1 MLGGIILKL
10 EYRAVQ
16 ANKRSPKGDVTKALD
31 IYIRNVDES
40 SLTNTN
46 QILDYIYN
54 PQNHKNESRKM
65 FFYILYNING
75 DVEGFAEFAYL
86 PQNSVLVIDYIST
99 INRSNV
105 QFYCFYHMVKQEIEE
120 TLKRSGQYVKYY
132 VTELSLNQVDG
143 KLIDYDSNFF
153 RHMLSNENYIK
164 LPFPY
169 YQPPLADNIEDV
181 QEFSLAISLN
191 SNNSTD
197 TIYFKKG
204 KYLQILKE
212 LYYSHYLDWFGN
224 YCNREE
230 YCAVLDKIYAKI
242 SNEIFGDGK
251 GIELALVQC
260 KLYEEG
266 QCPKISVENITL
278 PRLKRKRRIKI
289 ITFSV
294 WIFFSALTFIACIIP
309 CLSVYTTIVC
319 SFLTII
325 SGIISIVTAKKD
337 LFSS

>member
-1 MLGGIILKL
+1 
-10 EYRAVQ
+10 
-16 ANKRSPKGDVTKALD
+16 
-31 IYIRNVDES
+31 
-40 SLTNTN
+40 
-46 QILDYIYN
+46 
-54 PQNHKNESRKM
+54 M

-105 QFYCFYHMVKQEIEE
+105 QFYCFYHIAKQEIEE
-120 TLKRSGQYVKYY
+120 TLKKSGQYVKYY

-143 KLIDYDSNFF
+143 KLNDYDSNFF

-169 YQPPLADNIEDV
+169 YQPPLAENIEDV

-191 SNNSTD
+191 SNNSAD
-197 TIYFKKG
+197 TIYFKKD

-212 LYYSHYLDWFGN
+212 LYYSHYLDWFQN

-230 YCAVLDKIYAKI
+230 YSAVLDKIYSKI
-242 SNEIFGDGK
+242 SNEISGDGK
-251 GIELALVQC
+251 GSELALVQC

-266 QCPKISVENITL
+266 QCPKISVDNITL
-278 PRLKRKRRIKI
+278 PRLKKKRRRKI
-289 ITFSV
+289 VTSSV
-294 WIFFSALTFIACIIP
+294 WILFSSLTFIACIIP
-309 CLSVYTTIVC
+309 CLSEYTAIAC

-325 SGIISIVTAKKD
+325 AGIISIITAKKD
-337 LFSS
+337 LFPS

>member
-1 MLGGIILKL
+1 MKL
-10 EYRAVQ
+10 EYRVIRAD
-16 ANKRSPKGDVTKALD
+16 KRTSKEDVTKALG
-31 IYIRNVDES
+31 IYIKNVDEGS
-40 SLTNTN
+40 FTNTN

-54 PQNHKNESRKM
+54 PQKHKQESRKM
-65 FFYILYNING
+65 FFYILYNINVE
-75 DVEGFAEFAYL
+75 VEGFAEFAYL
-86 PQNSVLVIDYIST
+86 SQNSVLVIDYIST

-105 QFYCFYHMVKQEIEE
+105 QFYCFYQMVKQEIEE
-120 TLKRSGQYVKYY
+120 MLKKSGQYVKYY

-169 YQPPLADNIEDV
+169 YQPPLTDNIEDV

-191 SNNSTD
+191 SNNATD
-197 TIYFKKG
+197 TIHFKKDT
-204 KYLQILKE
+204 YLKILKE

-224 YCNREE
+224 YYNREE
-230 YCAVLDKIYAKI
+230 YSTVLDKIYAKI
-242 SNEIFGDGK
+242 SNEISGDGK

-278 PRLKRKRRIKI
+278 PRLKKKRRKKI
-289 ITFSV
+289 ITFSI
-294 WIFFSALTFIACIIP
+294 WIFFSILTFIACIIP
-309 CLSVYTTIVC
+309 CLSEYVKTIC
-319 SFLTII
+319 SFLTILA
-325 SGIISIVTAKKD
+325 GIISIVTAKRD
-337 LFSS
+337 LFLS

>member
-1 MLGGIILKL
+1 
-10 EYRAVQ
+10 
-16 ANKRSPKGDVTKALD
+16 
-31 IYIRNVDES
+31 
-40 SLTNTN
+40 
-46 QILDYIYN
+46 
-54 PQNHKNESRKM
+54 M

-105 QFYCFYHMVKQEIEE
+105 QFYCFYHMAKQEIEE
-120 TLKRSGQYVKYY
+120 TLKKRGQYVKYY

-191 SNNSTD
+191 SNNSAD
-197 TIYFKKG
+197 TIYFKKDI
-204 KYLQILKE
+204 YLQILKE
-212 LYYSHYLDWFGN
+212 LYYSHYLDWFQN

-230 YCAVLDKIYAKI
+230 YSAVLDKIYSKI
-242 SNEIFGDGK
+242 SNEISGDEK
-251 GIELALVQC
+251 GSELALVQC

-266 QCPKISVENITL
+266 QCPKISVDNITL
-278 PRLKRKRRIKI
+278 PRLKKKRRRKI
-289 ITFSV
+289 VTSSV
-294 WIFFSALTFIACIIP
+294 WILFSSLTFIACIIP
-309 CLSVYTTIVC
+309 CLSEYTAIAC
-319 SFLTII
+319 SFLTIVA
-325 SGIISIVTAKKD
+325 GIISIITAKKD
-337 LFSS
+337 LFPS

>member
-1 MLGGIILKL
+1 MKL
-10 EYRAVQ
+10 EYRAMR
-16 ANKRSPKGDVTKALD
+16 ADKRSPKGDVTKALD
-31 IYIRNVDES
+31 IYIKNVDEG

-86 PQNSVLVIDYIST
+86 PKNSVLVIDYIST

-105 QFYCFYHMVKQEIEE
+105 QFYCFYHMAKQEIEE
-120 TLKRSGQYVKYY
+120 TLKKSGQYVKYY

-169 YQPPLADNIEDV
+169 YQPPLTDNIEDV
-181 QEFSLAISLN
+181 QEFALSLSLN
-191 SNNSTD
+191 SSNPAD
-197 TIYFKKG
+197 TIYFKKDI
-204 KYLQILKE
+204 YLQILKE
-212 LYYSHYLDWFGN
+212 LYYSHYLDWFQN

-230 YCAVLDKIYAKI
+230 YSAVLDKIYSKI
-242 SNEIFGDGK
+242 SNEISGDGK
-251 GIELALVQC
+251 GSELALVQC

-266 QCPKISVENITL
+266 QCPKISVDNITL
-278 PRLKRKRRIKI
+278 PRLKKKRRRKI
-289 ITFSV
+289 VTSSI
-294 WIFFSALTFIACIIP
+294 WILLSSLTFIACIIP
-309 CLSVYTTIVC
+309 CLSEYTAIAC

-325 SGIISIVTAKKD
+325 AGIISIITAKKD

>member
-1 MLGGIILKL
+1 
-10 EYRAVQ
+10 
-16 ANKRSPKGDVTKALD
+16 
-31 IYIRNVDES
+31 VDQG

-46 QILDYIYN
+46 QIWDYIYN
-54 PQNHKNESRKM
+54 PQNHKSEPRKM
-65 FFYILYNING
+65 FFYILYNVNG
-75 DVEGFAEFAYL
+75 EVEGFAEFAYL

-105 QFYCFYHMVKQEIEE
+105 QFYCFYQMVKQEIEE
-120 TLKRSGQYVKYY
+120 TLKKNRQYVKYY
-132 VTELSLNQVDG
+132 VTELSLNKVDG
-143 KLIDYDSNFF
+143 KLIDYDSIFF

-169 YQPPLADNIEDV
+169 YQPPLADDKENV

-191 SNNSTD
+191 SNNTTD
-197 TIYFKKG
+197 TIIFKKD

-212 LYYSHYLDWFGN
+212 LFYSHYLDWFGN

-242 SNEIFGDGK
+242 SSEISGDGK

-266 QCPKISVENITL
+266 ECPKISVENITL
-278 PRLKRKRRIKI
+278 PRLKKRRRRKI
-289 ITFSV
+289 ATFSI
-294 WIFFSALTFIACIIP
+294 WILFSALTFIVCVIP
-309 CLSVYTTIVC
+309 CLSKYTTIAC

-325 SGIISIVTAKKD
+325 AGVISIVTSRKD

>member
-1 MLGGIILKL
+1 MKL
-10 EYRAVQ
+10 EYRAVR
-16 ANKRSPKGDVTKALD
+16 ANKRSPKVDVTKALD
-31 IYIRNVDES
+31 IYIKSVDES

-86 PQNSVLVIDYIST
+86 LHNNVLVIDYIST

-120 TLKRSGQYVKYY
+120 ILKKNGQYVKYY

-143 KLIDYDSNFF
+143 KLMDYDSNFF
-153 RHMLSNENYIK
+153 RHMLSNEKYIK

-169 YQPPLADNIEDV
+169 YQPPLTDNIEDV

-197 TIYFKKG
+197 TIYFKKD

-230 YCAVLDKIYAKI
+230 YSAVLDKIYAKI
-242 SNEIFGDGK
+242 SNEISGDGK
-251 GIELALVQC
+251 GMELALVQC
-260 KLYEEG
+260 VLYEEG

-278 PRLKRKRRIKI
+278 PRLKRKRRRKI
-289 ITFSV
+289 ATFSI
-294 WIFFSALTFIACIIP
+294 WIFFSALTFIACLIP
-309 CLSVYTTIVC
+309 YLSKYITIFC

-325 SGIISIVTAKKD
+325 AGLISIAAAKKD

>member
-1 MLGGIILKL
+1 M
-10 EYRAVQ
+10 RADKKSS
-16 ANKRSPKGDVTKALD
+16 KRDVTKALD
-31 IYIRNVDES
+31 IYIQNVDEGS
-40 SLTNTN
+40 YTNTN

-54 PQNHKNESRKM
+54 PQNHKSEPRKM
-65 FFYILYNING
+65 FFYILYNMNG
-75 DVEGFAEFAYL
+75 EVEGFSEFAYL
-86 PQNSVLVIDYIST
+86 PQNNVLVIDYICT

-105 QFYCFYHMVKQEIEE
+105 QFYCFYQMVKQEIEE
-120 TLKRSGQYVKYY
+120 TLKKNGEHVKYY

-153 RHMLSNENYIK
+153 RHMLSNENYMK

-169 YQPPLADNIEDV
+169 YQPPLAEDIEDI

-191 SNNSTD
+191 SNNATD
-197 TIYFKKG
+197 AIFFKKD

-224 YCNREE
+224 YCNRKE
-230 YCAVLDKIYAKI
+230 YVTLLDKIYAKI
-242 SNEIFGDGK
+242 SSEISEDGK

-260 KLYEEG
+260 KLYEKG
-266 QCPKISVENITL
+266 QCPKISIENITL
-278 PRLKRKRRIKI
+278 PRLKKQRRKNIV
-289 ITFSV
+289 TFSI
-294 WIFFSALTFIACIIP
+294 WILFSALTFCVCVVP
-309 CLSVYTTIVC
+309 CLSEYTTVVC

-325 SGIISIVTAKKD
+325 AGIISIITARKD

>member
-1 MLGGIILKL
+1 M
-10 EYRAVQ
+10 A
-16 ANKRSPKGDVTKALD
+16 
-31 IYIRNVDES
+31 
-40 SLTNTN
+40 
-46 QILDYIYN
+46 
-54 PQNHKNESRKM
+54 
-65 FFYILYNING
+65 
-75 DVEGFAEFAYL
+75 
-86 PQNSVLVIDYIST
+86 
-99 INRSNV
+99 
-105 QFYCFYHMVKQEIEE
+105 KQEIEE

-242 SNEIFGDGK
+242 SNEISGDGK

-309 CLSVYTTIVC
+309 CLSAYTTIVC